1 MYMIHIPQRLE
12 ADGTLV
18 SKDLVAPDV
27 QVALVLGLEH
37 VLDVVLQVPVPHQP
51 LAVPV
56 CCVVSYGC
64 VYGCV

>member
-27 QVALVLGLEH
+27 QVTLVLGLKH
-37 VLDVVLQVPVPHQP
+37 VLDVVLQIPVPHQP

-56 CCVVSYGC
+56 CCVVSCVC
-64 VYGCV
+64 VYGYV